1 MNTVII
7 ALGIFAVVLA
17 LLVALRAKTGNR
29 IDIKNSDIVLALVP
43 VALWLFL
50 TGKIQEFAFGEVK
63 IVAAIKVAAKA
74 PVGPQ
79 VSKLTLDTVREPVR
93 TMTKG
98 GPEVIPQMINTKS
111 QALSF
116 TIGQGGYVASAIA
129 DYFEKL
135 TQYPFLRYVVMNNPD
150 GSFFGIADAR
160 QIAQII
166 RESSPRFH
174 ATNLADWLNEA
185 NKTELEA
192 LPGFI
197 SSAEALH
204 KNDDKQKA
212 LERMNSLDVQVLPV
226 LDEAGRFD
234 GIVDRSK
241 LTASILTEIAQHL
254 EKSDR

>member
-17 LLVALRAKTGNR
+17 LLVALRAKTGNQ
-29 IDIKNSDIVLALVP
+29 IDIRNSDIVLALVP

-98 GPEVIPQMINTKS
+98 GPEVVPQMINTKS

-116 TIGQGGYVASAIA
+116 TIGQGGYVGSAIA
-129 DYFEKL
+129 DYLEKL
-135 TQYPFLRYVVMNNPD
+135 TQYPFLRYIVMNNPD
-150 GSFFGIADAR
+150 GTFFGIADAR
-160 QIAQII
+160 QVADII
-166 RESSPRFH
+166 RSSSGRFNVE
-174 ATNLADWLNEA
+174 NLADWLNGG
-185 NKTELEA
+185 NKEQLEE

-197 SSAEALH
+197 PSSKALH
-204 KNDDKQKA
+204 KDEDKQKA
-212 LERMNSLDVQVLPV
+212 LEKMNSLDVQVLPV

-241 LTASILTEIAQHL
+241 LTASILTEIAQHV
-254 EKSDR
+254 EKSD